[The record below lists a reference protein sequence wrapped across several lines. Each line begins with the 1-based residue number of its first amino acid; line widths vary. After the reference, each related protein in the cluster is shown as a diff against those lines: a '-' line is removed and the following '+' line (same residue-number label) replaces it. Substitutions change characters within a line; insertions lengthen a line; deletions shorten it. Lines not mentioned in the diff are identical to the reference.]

1 MKKLIFR
8 KFAKDTL
15 TFFIIMCLSIGLI
28 VWTLQAVNYFD
39 FVTQDGHGLKTY
51 FTYTILNFPKIIHRI
66 IPFIY
71 FITLFYLLTNY
82 EQKNELSIFWINGVS
97 KIDFTNKILFLSVI
111 LTIFQIFLGSIFS
124 PYSQF
129 KARES
134 LKNSNIDFF
143 TSLIK
148 EGKFINAVEGLTIFI
163 KKKNVDQT
171 FSNIF
176 IDDSTKNNSKMI
188 YAKNGVIIDNNQ
200 RKSFQLFNGKVI
212 NNEKKKIN
220 VFGFEQIDFNLADYS
235 SNSILVP
242 KIQER
247 SSKYLVTC
255 LLIFQQKISE
265 FKSDTSCDKS
275 LSKEINQEL
284 FKRFYKPLYIPL
296 IGLLCC
302 FLILAPK
309 NSFKYHKNKKLIFL
323 LTLFV
328 IIFSEASLR
337 YSSISTTS
345 TYIYFIIPWIS
356 FGLIY
361 FFLIESLNMFKIY
374 EKYLIKNF

>member
-15 TFFIIMCLSIGLI
+15 IFFMIMCLSIGLI

-51 FTYTILNFPKIIHRI
+51 FTYTILNFPKIVHRI
-66 IPFIY
+66 IPFIF

-97 KIDFTNKILFLSVI
+97 KLDFTHKIIFLSVI
-111 LTIFQIFLGSIFS
+111 LTVFQIFLGSLFS

-134 LKNSNIDFF
+134 LKDSNVDFF

-163 KKKNVDQT
+163 KEKNTDQT

-188 YAKNGVIIDNNQ
+188 YAKDGVIIDNNQ

-212 NNEKKKIN
+212 NKDKSKVNT
-220 VFGFEQIDFNLADYS
+220 FEFDQIDFNLADYRTS
-235 SNSILVP
+235 TIIAP
-242 KIQER
+242 KIQEIN
-247 SSKYLVTC
+247 SLVLLECSNFFYLKN
-255 LLIFQQKISE
+255 LKIIKPDT
-265 FKSDTSCDKS
+265 FKCTDSIIP
-275 LSKEINQEL
+275 EIKQEI
-284 FKRFYKPLYIPL
+284 FKRFFKPFFIPIIAIL
-296 IGLLCC
+296 SC
-302 FLILAPK
+302 FLIITPK
-309 NSFKYHKNKKLIFL
+309 TNHKYERNKKIIFL
-323 LTLFV
+323 ISFFTL
-328 IIFSEASLR
+328 IISEGSLR
-337 YSSISTTS
+337 YSTTS
-345 TYIYFIIPWIS
+345 FLATTLYLAIP
-356 FGLIY
+356 LI
-361 FFLIESLNMFKIY
+361 FFLILYVFFYRNV
-374 EKYLIKNF
+374 KYV